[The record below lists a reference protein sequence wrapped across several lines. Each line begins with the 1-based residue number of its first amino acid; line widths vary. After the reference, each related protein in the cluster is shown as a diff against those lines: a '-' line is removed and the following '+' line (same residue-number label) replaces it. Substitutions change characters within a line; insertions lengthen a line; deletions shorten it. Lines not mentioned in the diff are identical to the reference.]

1 MAECQQHSEGG
12 EVAGAVAVTM
22 AITENCGNSE
32 SPQILTELDPAS
44 FCESVLALLLV
55 VLGIVLGVGGCALMG
70 IRGIDRDPPEAAG
83 PTTALAAQ
91 LMGWEEFL
99 EGGGHVILEE

>member
-1 MAECQQHSEGG
+1 M
-12 EVAGAVAVTM
+12 AGAVTVTM

-44 FCESVLALLLV
+44 FCESVLALLV
-55 VLGIVLGVGGCALMG
+55 VLGIVLEVGGCALMG

-83 PTTALAAQ
+83 PTTALAA
-91 LMGWEEFL
+91 
-99 EGGGHVILEE
+99 